1 MLLSLVP
8 STHLA
13 LGNHL
18 LNTQLDE
25 RNEQLEE
32 IEQLWP
38 GEWRIDLWE
47 KIRGLKS
54 TDRACLPESDTQ
66 SQKVPGGEELFTLV
80 GTRRRRDGW

>member
-1 MLLSLVP
+1 M
-8 STHLA
+8 
-13 LGNHL
+13 
-18 LNTQLDE
+18 DE